1 MKKQNILSS
10 RPLHPIQM
18 GLFILIELLLIF
30 GETFSKFNLYG
41 FFYLYDTALFLLGLI
56 SVFYFIKQTN
66 KDWNWPILVLLI
78 LSFLYLLYSYFIAHN
93 PTNYIIRQYALF
105 IYLGLGWLIFSSFV
119 NKQYQKYNVR
129 FIVIIAIAS
138 VALQIGYI
146 MYLSVFTDGF
156 SLFGNMNYFSKMSLV
171 GTIIAG
177 AYVMVFI
184 KKPFYK
190 WLFAIAYIT
199 LTTTLGHSSAF
210 LGAFAIVV
218 TYIILQLPNKVKIA
232 GAVIMGIAVLA
243 FFLLLPQFS
252 DDNAEWRLVFWKYSL
267 KDIITN
273 YYTVLGHGFGVPY
286 PTQET
291 LDALRE
297 NLNSPWFEVRPE
309 EMYTSPMHNSF
320 ITLAFHIGLLPS
332 LIIFVPLIK
341 PFKETFLTNSN
352 LRNPQADFLILSW
365 VGLSVWSSFNVVLE
379 LPHTSAYIWLVY
391 FSLVYQFRHSH
402 HSDEEA

>member
-1 MKKQNILSS
+1 MKKQSLLSS

-18 GLFILIELLLIF
+18 GFFILIELLLIF
-30 GETFSKFNLYG
+30 GGTFSKFNLYG
-41 FFYLYDTALFLLGLI
+41 PFYLYDTALFILGLI
-56 SVFYFIKQTN
+56 SAFYFVKQTN
-66 KDWNWPILVLLI
+66 KEWNWPVLVLLI
-78 LSFLYLLYSYFIAHN
+78 LSFLYLLYSFFITHN

-105 IYLGLGWLIFSSFV
+105 IYLGIVWLIFSSFV
-119 NKQYQKYNVR
+119 NDNYQKYNVR

-138 VALQIGYI
+138 VALQIGHI

-156 SLFGNMNYFSKMSLV
+156 SLFTSMNYFSKMSLV
-171 GTIIAG
+171 GTIVAG

-184 KKPFYK
+184 KTPLYK
-190 WLFAIAYIT
+190 WLLAMAYIA

-210 LGAFAIVV
+210 LAAFAIVV
-218 TYIILQLPNKVKIA
+218 TYVILQLPNRVKIA
-232 GAVIMGIAVLA
+232 GAIIMGLSILA

-252 DDNAEWRLVFWKYSL
+252 DKNAEWRLVFWKHSL
-267 KDIITN
+267 IDIIKN
-273 YYTVLGHGFGVPY
+273 YYSILGHGFGVPY
-286 PTQET
+286 PTQAT

-332 LIIFVPLIK
+332 LLVFFPLLK
-341 PFKETFLTNSN
+341 PFKKTILTNSN
-352 LRNPQADFLILSW
+352 LRNPHADFLILSW
-365 VGLSVWSSFNVVLE
+365 VGLAVWSSFNVVLE

-391 FSLVYQFRHSH
+391 FSLIYQFRSSKL
-402 HSDEEA
+402 SDEKA